1 MATLSAPAAE
11 GTTWERKV
19 RWFYSFLPHK
29 MGAGSTLSLMPLFI
43 TDVLGANVAVVG
55 IASALS
61 SAAAVPAAWF
71 WGWLSDR
78 FGSRRSYL
86 ALGFLGFALPT
97 LLMAFSRDIYTF
109 LLLVVAAAA
118 TGMASTPVS
127 STLIMDSL
135 PRSHWDQAFGR
146 FNQIGGWALV
156 AGRIFGFLWMTYAVL
171 WWGNEFAQRNLW
183 LIGGGLGLLSV
194 VGAWQMTPVLNRRRL
209 PERAHTAE
217 IVGKTGFSL
226 VERPRYL
233 PNSLH
238 HLPTLNPLRL
248 VRQLLAAG
256 LGAPIRRF
264 SQPLILYY
272 LVSFL
277 LFTASVMAY
286 TPFAVWQRQ
295 ELGNTP
301 GHVFL
306 VGMVNS
312 IAAAF
317 SYRWVGAAIQRRDSL
332 IVQAG
337 TLTLRVMV
345 FGGFAAVSLLGLRGP
360 ASLAVLIF
368 LQALSG
374 LSWAGIAVAGNT
386 TVAHLAPRG
395 REGAAVGTYNSFV
408 GLGAILGALVSGY
421 VVLWLGYGLA
431 FAVGAGGIG
440 LTVLM
445 LMLVRHWARVNHDV
459 TP

>member
-1 MATLSAPAAE
+1 MATTLNPAVE
-11 GTTWERKV
+11 KTQWEKV

-29 MGAGSTLSLMPLFI
+29 MGAGSTLSLLPLFI

-86 ALGFLGFALPT
+86 TLGFLGFALPT
-97 LLMAFSRDIYTF
+97 LLMAFSRDVATF
-109 LLLVVAAAA
+109 VLLVVAAAA
-118 TGMASTPVS
+118 LGMAATPVS

-135 PRSHWDQAFGR
+135 PRGNWDEAFGR

-194 VGAWQMTPVLNRRRL
+194 AGAWWMTPVLNRRRL
-209 PERAHTAE
+209 PERLHSAE

-226 VERPRYL
+226 VERPRYQ

-248 VRQLLAAG
+248 VRQLAAASVPAG
-256 LGAPIRRF
+256 IRDINR
-264 SQPLILYY
+264 PLLFYY
-272 LVSFL
+272 LISFL

-306 VGMVNS
+306 VGMINS

-317 SYRWVGAAIQRRDSL
+317 SYRWVGGAIRRRDSL
-332 IVQAG
+332 IVQAA

-345 FGGFAAVSLLGLRGP
+345 FGGFAAISLLGLRGTG
-360 ASLAVLIF
+360 SLAILIF

-374 LSWAGIAVAGNT
+374 LSWAGIAVAGHI

-395 REGAAVGTYNSFV
+395 REGAAVGAYNSFI

-421 VVLWLGYGLA
+421 IVLWLGYGLA

-445 LMLVRHWARVNHDV
+445 LLLVRRWARVNHDI